1 MGKIY
6 AGLIFS
12 FVILFLF
19 HLVWGGINLYFWT
32 INGLQA
38 VLDGMNLFERI
49 YFSTYLR
56 WMIAFDLIWIFS
68 ALIFLFSRKHYK
80 TNPSLH
86 FLSKKSI
93 TAPPKI
99 CVIIPTYNEE
109 KSIEQVINDYIIQ
122 QHVETIIVVDNN
134 SNDNTVKI
142 AEKAGALIIKKNENK
157 GFAHSYIM
165 GLKEGLRTEANL
177 FLTTE
182 ADGTYNGYDVQK
194 LLSYIQN
201 VDMVIGSRL
210 AQILTE
216 KGNQN
221 SVMHIWGNLFLAKLI
236 QFKYFNLHHL
246 GIVNLTDVGC
256 LLRLIRRSA
265 LEKIISKTTHPDS
278 DSVIG
283 GDAFSLHLT
292 MLSIENDLRII
303 EIPVTFNSRIGHSKT
318 NSNKFFRGIMYG
330 LKFMWFILKN

>member
-6 AGLIFS
+6 AGLAFS
-12 FVILFLF
+12 FVILILF
-19 HLVWGGINLYFWT
+19 HLVWGCINLYFWT

-38 VLDGMNLFERI
+38 VLDGMNLLERV
-49 YFSTYLR
+49 YYSTYLR
-56 WMIAFDLIWIFS
+56 WMIVFDFIWIFS
-68 ALIFLFSRKHYK
+68 ALTFLFSRKHYK

-86 FLSKKSI
+86 FLSKKPI
-93 TAPPKI
+93 TEPKI

-109 KSIEQVINDYIIQ
+109 KSIEQVINDYMIQ
-122 QHVETIIVVDNN
+122 EHVESVIVIDNN

-142 AEKAGALIIKKNENK
+142 AEKTGALIIKKNENK

-165 GLKEGLRTEANL
+165 GLKEGLRTDANL

-194 LLSYIQN
+194 LFSYIQN

-210 AQILTE
+210 SQILTE

-265 LEKIISKTTHPDS
+265 LEKIISKTTRPDS

-292 MLSIENDLRII
+292 MLSIENNLRLI
-303 EIPVTFNSRIGHSKT
+303 EIPVTFNTRVGHSKT
-318 NSNKFFRGIMYG
+318 KSNEFFTGIKYG

>member
-6 AGLIFS
+6 AGLVVS
-12 FVILFLF
+12 FVILILV
-19 HLVWGGINLYFWT
+19 HMVWGGINLYFWM

-49 YFSTYLR
+49 YFSSYLR
-56 WMIAFDLIWIFS
+56 WIIVFDLIWIFS
-68 ALIFLFSRKHYK
+68 ALIFLFSRKYYK

-86 FLSKKSI
+86 FLSEKLI
-93 TAPPKI
+93 TEPKI

-109 KSIEQVINDYIIQ
+109 KSIEQVINDYMIQ
-122 QHVETIIVVDNN
+122 EHVEIVIVVDNN

-142 AEKAGALIIKKNENK
+142 AEKTGAMIIKKNENK
-157 GFAHSYIM
+157 GLAHSYIM
-165 GLKEGLRTEANL
+165 GLKEGLRTDANL

-221 SVMHIWGNLFLAKLI
+221 SIIHIWGNLLLAKLI

-265 LEKIISKTTHPDS
+265 LEKIILKTTNPNS

-292 MLSIENDLRII
+292 MLAIENDLRLI
-303 EIPVTFNSRIGHSKT
+303 EIPVTFNTRLGRSKT
-318 NSNKFFRGIMYG
+318 KSNEFFTGIKYG
-330 LKFMWFILKN
+330 LKFMWFIITT